1 MLIIFTTGAIGSN
14 VALLPFMPLRRPGR
28 LFLFLQ
34 LTRVAILYVI
44 WLAPTLKLFYAALL
58 VWGINQGMTATLPRA
73 MVQELAPSGEGARI
87 LSVLILSFMVSAP
100 VSAILLGVL
109 VERFDPMA
117 GLVPGMAIS
126 LVIFGIGVMRSGL
139 WSYQST
145 ANVPRND
152 SG

>member
-1 MLIIFTTGAIGSN
+1 MTTTLSRAI
-14 VALLPFMPLRRPGR
+14 
-28 LFLFLQ
+28 
-34 LTRVAILYVI
+34 
-44 WLAPTLKLFYAALL
+44 
-58 VWGINQGMTATLPRA
+58 
-73 MVQELAPSGEGARI
+73 VQELAPPDEGARI

-126 LVIFGIGVMRSGL
+126 LVIFGIGVIKSGL
-139 WSYQST
+139 WLYQST
-145 ANVPRND
+145 ANVPPGN